1 MNAKSHFPIPITIIT
16 GFLGAGKTTLLNR
29 VLHGEHGLRIAVLVN
44 DFGAINIDSQ
54 LVVGVEGETISLSNG
69 CICCTIRDDLLTE
82 TINLLHR
89 PQPPEYI
96 IIETSGVS
104 DPGAVA
110 MTFLVPEMQEYFLVD
125 SILTLID
132 AEQVLTLD
140 VEYQALARAQIKV
153 ADLVVVNKVDRVSAA
168 QLDAVHDYVQDILP
182 EARVFETTY
191 GQIPLE
197 LVMSV
202 GQYAPERLHGYEAQ
216 DVHVHAADEEAHD
229 HHHDHDAHEHV
240 HHDHTLVFNTWSWTS
255 DRPFTM
261 ESLRTLVD
269 KLPRTI
275 YRAKG
280 VVYLK
285 DYPAARFI
293 MQVVGRRGMIGMA
306 EPWGEHPRRTQMVVI
321 GRAGGVD
328 ADVLQRI
335 FESCL
340 ATGKPKSR
348 TAQILEAIEVERQDY

>member
-1 MNAKSHFPIPITIIT
+1 MTAKPHFPIPITILT

-29 VLHGEHGLRIAVLVN
+29 VLHGDHDLRIAVLVN

-96 IIETSGVS
+96 IIETSGVA

-110 MTFLVPEMQEYFLVD
+110 MTFLVPEMQEFFQVD

-132 AEQVLTLD
+132 AEHILTLEA
-140 VEYQALARAQIKV
+140 EYQALARAQIKV
-153 ADLVVVNKVDRVSAA
+153 ADLVVLNKIDTVSAEHLERVRA
-168 QLDAVHDYVQDILP
+168 YVQGILP
-182 EARVFETTY
+182 EARLFETTY
-191 GQIPLE
+191 GHIPLE
-197 LVMSV
+197 LVLSV
-202 GQYAPERLHGYEAQ
+202 GQYAPEKLHGYQAQ
-216 DVHVHAADEEAHD
+216 AVHVHAADEPE
-229 HHHDHDAHEHV
+229 HEHH

-255 DRPFTM
+255 EQPFSM
-261 ESLRTLVD
+261 DSLRTLVD

-293 MQVVGRRGMIGMA
+293 MQVVGRRGMIGKA
-306 EPWGEHPRRTQMVVI
+306 EPWGDHPRRTQLVVI
-321 GRAGGVD
+321 GSHGGLD
-328 ADVLQRI
+328 AAALQRI

-340 ATGKPKSR
+340 VTNVHKSR
-348 TAQILEAIEVERQDY
+348 TEQILEAIEIERQDY